1 MKRFLAVLLAVV
13 LLVGT
18 DVYASAAVITPD
30 ETTGF
35 PTAQFA
41 SPDESLDSVSA
52 GNEEEDS
59 DKEDTE
65 NGKEEEDPNKV
76 ELDAPKISSLTPSFD
91 KIKVKWGKVTNAN
104 GYELYYSTSKN
115 GTYNKVTTV
124 QAGKTLAYTH
134 QNLTPAKTFYY
145 KVRAYAQKN
154 GVTSYSDYSEI
165 QSVKTALQPVK
176 LKSVSNYNYKT
187 LKISWSRN
195 SESTGYFIYRSTRA
209 NSGFK
214 RIKTIKSNKT
224 VTYKDNTCT
233 TGTKYYYKVV
243 AYKKTTA
250 KTYRSA
256 ASEIKGQTP
265 KCVKPKTVTV
275 SSAAYNKLTIKW
287 SAVNGANGYYIY
299 RSTTKNGKYT
309 RIATISKKGVLS
321 YTDTKRVCGKRYYYK
336 VAAWRKVSGKKKTGT
351 LSDPKSGKAVPAAPK
366 VTLTAKNSKK
376 IQVSWKKVAGAESYT
391 VLRSTSKNGTYKV
404 VKKGIKG
411 LSWTNTGLTVNKR
424 YYYKVMAV
432 RKGIEGKKSSALSKV
447 AFNFGLNKSSVSV
460 IRGGSVT
467 VKATSS
473 GNAAVK
479 WSSANS
485 SIATVTSKGKITGK
499 KAGTT
504 KIYAKSHGVTLTV
517 KVTVTTLENGFDVS
531 RHNSGSYD
539 WNAARNAGYTFV
551 MMKATQGTTWK
562 DPLFESNYAGAKN
575 AGFKVG
581 CYAYSTATSVA
592 QAEAEARFLVQQLGG
607 RAMEYPVALDLE
619 DPIVQAATNNQIRTE
634 IILAYH
640 RVITGAGYKFAVY
653 ANHNWLTNLI
663 DNGRLV
669 GIDIW
674 IARYRDVSQGH
685 GYTGG
690 GNVTMWQY
698 SSTGSVPGIP
708 SASGGVDLNFCYK
721 AY

>member
-517 KVTVTTLENGFDVS
+517 KVTVTTLENGIDIS
-531 RHNSGSYD
+531 HWQGNID
-539 WNAARNAGYTFV
+539 WNAVKNAGYSFA
-551 MMKATQGTTWK
+551 MLKATQGTTYT
-562 DPLFESNYAGAKN
+562 DPTFVSNYNAATSAGL
-575 AGFKVG
+575 KVG
-581 CYAYSTATSVA
+581 CYAYSQATSVA
-592 QAEAEARFLVQQLGG
+592 QAEAEARYLVQQLGG
-607 RAMEYPVALDLE
+607 RRMDYPVTMDFE
-619 DPIVQAATNNQIRTE
+619 DSSSLAPGITNQMRTDM
-634 IILAYH
+634 ILAYKK
-640 RVITGAGYKFAVY
+640 VITDAGYKFALY
-653 ANHNWLTNLI
+653 ANLNWLNNYI
-663 DNGRLV
+663 DNSRLI

-698 SSTGSVPGIP
+698 SSTGSVPGI
-708 SASGGVDLNFCYK
+708 AGNVDLDFCYK